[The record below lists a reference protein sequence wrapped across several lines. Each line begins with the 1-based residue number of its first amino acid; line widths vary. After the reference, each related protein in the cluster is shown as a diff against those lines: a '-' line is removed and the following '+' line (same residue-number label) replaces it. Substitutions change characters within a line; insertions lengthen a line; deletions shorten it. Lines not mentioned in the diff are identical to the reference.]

1 MCKELY
7 IWETAAS
14 HHVVPGD
21 QIHLLDAEAIPT
33 DWGRNPWKCRETTY
47 SSLWKMTLTS
57 VFKSESLMITLLRN
71 PWEWRRCQKS
81 HLSVTFHHVFC
92 QTLLCLKSRPL
103 WFAKNKQANEQTN
116 KKIHIYKYSSWL
128 HAFVSANS
136 SRLACLVSVV

>member
-33 DWGRNPWKCRETTY
+33 GWGRNPCKCRETTR
-47 SSLWKMTLTS
+47 SSLWKMTWQVCSSLTLS
-57 VFKSESLMITLLRN
+57 WSQFWEIPESADGVRGAICLSDSITSFV
-71 PWEWRRCQKS
+71 K
-81 HLSVTFHHVFC
+81 
-92 QTLLCLKSRPL
+92 LC
-103 WFAKNKQANEQTN
+103 FAWCHARYGLPKTSKQTN
-116 KKIHIYKYSSWL
+116 KKKYIHICKYSSWL
-128 HAFVSANS
+128 HAFVSADS